1 VAENCTNNDFSRWT
15 DKFLCGTP
23 EQVIGKM
30 TELRQVGLDYFVVTF
45 ADLPAT
51 DTMEKFA
58 AAIMPLFNDS
68 PVVGYDN
75 SLASPVPTARSWICP
90 TLVSAADASSRCTST
105 RAVNGPANTSET
117 ILVAMQL
124 NLSGKRALVVG
135 ASKGLG
141 KVTARAL
148 IDEGAVVS
156 CVARNPEILAETV
169 TEIAGSS
176 DSARAFPADF
186 TSAAAVAAVVK
197 QAADWMSG
205 VDILVNCAGLNY
217 VRQASILDIT
227 DDTWQAAFD
236 VCVLATVRAST
247 AAVPIMLA
255 GGGGSII
262 NISALSARWH
272 RPYCAQYG
280 AMQLAKENYS
290 RCLAKEM
297 ATKGIRVNV
306 VNAGMMRSEKVYELM
321 AHALESE
328 GMGDDITDTNITAQ
342 TPQDLKRQVAIKE
355 NIDLRRAEQ
364 ALLKLR
370 EGGAMFWSDRFANS
384 EEVADVILYLAS
396 DRAAFVNGAIWMV
409 DGGGSYG
416 PP

>member
-1 VAENCTNNDFSRWT
+1 
-15 DKFLCGTP
+15 
-23 EQVIGKM
+23 
-30 TELRQVGLDYFVVTF
+30 
-45 ADLPAT
+45 
-51 DTMEKFA
+51 
-58 AAIMPLFNDS
+58 
-68 PVVGYDN
+68 
-75 SLASPVPTARSWICP
+75 
-90 TLVSAADASSRCTST
+90 
-105 RAVNGPANTSET
+105 
-117 ILVAMQL
+117 MQL

-141 KVTARAL
+141 KVAAKAL
-148 IDEGAVVS
+148 VDEGATVS
-156 CVARNPEILAETV
+156 CVARNPQMLDDAV
-169 TEIAGSS
+169 AEIAQSP

-186 TSAAAVAAVVK
+186 TSAAAVASVVR

-205 VDILVNCAGLNY
+205 LDILVNCAGLNY
-217 VRQASILDIT
+217 VRQTSILDIT
-227 DDTWQAAFD
+227 DDMWQAAFD
-236 VCVLATVRAST
+236 VCVMATIRAST

-255 GGGGSII
+255 GGGGSIV

-321 AHALESE
+321 AHALVSD
-328 GMGDDITDTNITAQ
+328 GMGDAVTETNITAE
-342 TPQDLKRQVAIKE
+342 TPQDLRRQVDIKE

-364 ALLKLR
+364 ALIKLR
-370 EGGAMFWSDRFANS
+370 EGGAMFWNDRFAAS

-396 DRAAFVNGAIWMV
+396 DRAAFVNGAIWMI